1 MNILRYK
8 PNLKKS
14 GFQFPTGNIVGMK
27 WVWLLPLSVLFSFFF
42 SCQYQVP
49 DFSLKGASQK
59 TKDSVDYLMEHYYTL
74 NSNFEVT
81 SDSLLLQQLPLIDVL
96 PVYKG
101 EKLVVAE
108 FMVQAA
114 DTVDSVWVKVARDQ
128 ETMGWIREGELLK
141 KVVPVDPISQFIHL
155 FSSSHTVAFFIVLA
169 LFGMGYL
176 YRAIRKSVCSSSGL
190 MISIVFSQYTDTA
203 HGYSR
208 YSL

>member
-155 FSSSHTVAFFIVLA
+155 FSSSHTIAFFIVLLNA
-169 LFGMGYL
+169 FQDMVNTLGLHQQGGAEGY
-176 YRAIRKSVCSSSGL
+176 YN
-190 MISIVFSQYTDTA
+190 
-203 HGYSR
+203 
-208 YSL
+208 

>member
-101 EKLVVAE
+101 EKLVVRMEVIYCLIA
-108 FMVQAA
+108 
-114 DTVDSVWVKVARDQ
+114 
-128 ETMGWIREGELLK
+128 LL
-141 KVVPVDPISQFIHL
+141 PVRIHWQL
-155 FSSSHTVAFFIVLA
+155 LTLCLVR
-169 LFGMGYL
+169 Y
-176 YRAIRKSVCSSSGL
+176 AIWN
-190 MISIVFSQYTDTA
+190 MI
-203 HGYSR
+203 
-208 YSL
+208 